1 MTKISNSKQKNQI
14 SNSKTNSV
22 SVLCYLDI
30 RVWNLFIFC
39 DLYFDFWIFFGFVI
53 FLEFTLF

>member
-39 DLYFDFWIFFGFVI
+39 DLYFDFCYLDFY
-53 FLEFTLF
+53 